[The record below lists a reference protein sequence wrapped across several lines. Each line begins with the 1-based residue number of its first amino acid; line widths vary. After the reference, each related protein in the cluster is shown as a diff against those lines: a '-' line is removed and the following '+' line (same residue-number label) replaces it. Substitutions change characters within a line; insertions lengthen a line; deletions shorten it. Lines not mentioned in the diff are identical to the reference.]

1 LSKYKPAVLLLED
14 GRYFA
19 GEALGDAGEAFGE
32 AVFNT
37 SMTGYQEILTDP
49 SYAGQLVTMTYPHI
63 GNYGINEEDMES
75 RRPFLSGFIVKEQS
89 RVASNWRA
97 RWTLGEYL
105 TNNGLTGIQ
114 GLDTRALTKHI
125 RTAGAMTAVISA
137 TDTDLTSLKRRLD
150 AFPSIIGRDLVA
162 GVTAAKTY
170 AWPGSEK
177 GELEVTVLDFGA
189 KSNIMRELTIRGA
202 KVKVVPASTSAAE
215 ILKTSPHGVM
225 LSNGPGDPAAVTY
238 AVETIRGLLGQV
250 PLFGI
255 CLGHQLLSLA
265 LGGSTYKLKFGH
277 RGANHPVMDLRTR
290 KVEIT
295 SQNHGF
301 AVDAESFP
309 GKSAYGETGIEITHV
324 NLNDQ
329 TVEGIRCTDIPAF
342 SVQYHPEASPG
353 PRDSKYLFDEFFELM
368 R

>member
-1 LSKYKPAVLLLED
+1 LSKPKPAVLLLED
-14 GRYFA
+14 GRVFE
-19 GEALGDAGEAFGE
+19 GEALGVAGEAFGE

-75 RRPFLSGFIVKEQS
+75 RRPFLAGFIVKEQARIS
-89 RVASNWRA
+89 SNWRS
-97 RWTLGEYL
+97 RWTLNEYL
-105 TNNGLTGIQ
+105 TANNLTGIQ

-125 RTAGAMTAVISA
+125 RTAGAMKAVVSA
-137 TDTDLTSLKRRLD
+137 TDTDLRSLKTRLG
-150 AFPSIIGRDLVA
+150 AFPSIVGIDLVK
-162 GVTAAKTY
+162 GVTVDKPY
-170 AWPGSEK
+170 IWPGSEK
-177 GELEVTVLDFGA
+177 NKTKVTVLDLGA
-189 KSNIMRELTIRGA
+189 KSNIMYELTARGA
-202 KVKVVPASTSAAE
+202 RVKVVPAATSTAE
-215 ILKTSPHGVM
+215 ILKDKPHGVM

-238 AVETIRGLLGQV
+238 AVEAIRGLLGIV

-255 CLGHQLLSLA
+255 CLGHQLLALA
-265 LGGSTYKLKFGH
+265 LGGSTFKLKFGH

-309 GKSAYGETGIEITHV
+309 GKSAYGETGVEITHV

-329 TVEGIRCTDIPAF
+329 TVEGFRCVDIPAL

-353 PRDSKYLFDEFFELM
+353 PRDSKYLFDEFFTLIK
-368 R
+368 